1 MFVPA
6 IQLLAQTAPGITYSP
21 STNIYSVGT
30 PITTLSPT
38 TSGGAVSPANYGAVS
53 TFVSLNSAYSIF
65 IDGSNNVFAT
75 DYNNGYVYKYNSA
88 GTNTLFINTPYFQTS
103 EVAVDGSGN
112 IYVSCYTNN
121 VVLKYS
127 SSGTLLNTIT
137 GFSNPLGIAFDASN
151 NAYVANSGAGNI
163 IKIAAGTAATSTF
176 LTGFSSIY
184 GIIIDASGN
193 TYVSQLTQNNII
205 KIANGST
212 TKTTF
217 ATGFNLPRHLSEDA
231 YGNIYV
237 ADYGNNAIK
246 RISST
251 GTVTTILSTGLNSP
265 RQAAF
270 DSNGNLFEADYG
282 TNTIKESLATTY
294 SISATLPAGL
304 SFSTTTGQITG
315 TPTATS
321 ASTNYTITAYNTGG
335 SGSTVVNITVNSG
348 APSVT
353 NGSACG
359 AGAVTLTASG
369 GFPSG
374 GTYNWYATSS
384 GGAALQNTT
393 SATYTPTIAATRTFY
408 VSYTSGGIETSRTA
422 VTATIYPEVSSPI
435 ANSTISYSFSGN
447 TKDVSGNQNDGI
459 LINAPTL
466 TTDRYGAANS
476 AYSFNGTN
484 QFIETTT
491 PAGNPQTFSI
501 SVWFNTLTT
510 SGGRLV
516 GISQNQAGTGSFDR
530 HIYMNNA
537 GQIYFGVYFGATNT
551 VNTTSAYN
559 DGYWHHVVAT
569 LSSTSGMK
577 LYVDNILQA
586 SNAAYTSA
594 EPQTNAYWEI
604 GGNNLGGWPSSPTS
618 AYFSGKIDD
627 VSIYSTELSAATVAA
642 SNDVL
647 QIGTYAPVC
656 TGNPL
661 TIYAPT
667 ITGATYTWTDPS
679 GATTTGQNPTFSSA
693 IAGTYSVTVTG
704 GPGGCSSTATFTP
717 TLLTGASSAFT
728 ATSPVYGSGTST
740 VTYTG
745 TDPATS
751 TFTWDFGGGT
761 PATGTGKGPFSVTW
775 STTGTKTITLTVT
788 NAASCSSTSTQTV
801 VYSGAL
807 AGYGFSKP
815 IVLNTSSIT
824 GGISSTLTNF
834 PALVYIQDD
843 ALKTGNAC
851 GDKVQYPTGNGGGL
865 AAGTNYDFAFTLAG
879 STTELNYQIDTYD
892 QVNGIL
898 LAWVQISSLTST
910 NTSLTFYFGSAT
922 PTHTAA
928 FATSTWSSDYLAV
941 YHFSEGSAT
950 ATVLDATSNGRKLTQ
965 SNTTVSNDEI
975 HVAAGMPVVGGG
987 YSFNGTSS
995 KIIQTSGTNP
1005 DITGKFTLSAW
1016 VYYNGSSSSD
1026 NKIIS
1031 DELNYGHGYKMSVK
1045 SGKIE
1050 TETRTT
1056 ANPVPGNLLQTGTVS
1071 SATWTYIQGE
1081 FDGTKFINFV
1091 NGTAS
1096 ATTATGYAPEAGN
1109 VISLGVDYLLP
1120 TGTTNFYNGY
1130 MDEVRISNVAKSA
1143 DWIKAEYYNQS
1154 NPTTFTNYSG
1164 SVSTY
1169 PTNASA
1175 LTGALVYT
1183 WTGTTSTDPTVA
1195 GNWDIGQAP
1204 VFNSKTSFVV
1214 PVVGTGNYPALTS
1227 DVGIYGLTIANG
1239 ASLNLN
1245 GHILSVGCNIY
1256 NNTTTGG
1263 TGILNASNMAS
1274 AINWNGSLAA
1284 QSYTGTNNTNTAI
1297 LGNMTVNNTASGT
1310 VTIKSGPVDV
1320 YNLLTMT
1327 QGNLAIDNASNGL
1340 LTLKSSASQSA
1351 AVAVLP
1357 VACKITG
1364 QVAVERFLTGGNSLS
1379 NRGYRVLSSPVNQT
1393 SATIASTNTFAMN
1406 YMGSHTYNSITYAGA
1421 MTAGLNGATNGFT
1434 ISNANPTI
1442 YLYKEPLKID
1452 NKTFTSGKH
1461 VGVSNIYTSGGNS
1474 VIDLT
1479 DGTTTK
1485 AVPIGNGFIMYFV
1498 GPSSRTSGTTSITPA
1513 DATIS
1518 ATGYLNQQGFTVNLW
1533 YTPAGGANKLS
1544 NSAVAL
1550 PGYNL
1555 VGNPYASTIDLSK
1568 VLADNASAATGID
1581 NIYILSAK
1589 NSPNQTY
1596 TVYTAAG
1603 TSAPTGTGGQGY
1615 ALSGEGFMV
1624 HVKSSAGNNGV
1635 LTFSES
1641 EKAPTVQLTG
1651 TSLIMAEPQKPIL
1664 ANNGS
1669 VNTGLSFNALTPAG
1683 MQRDSL
1689 TGLYMKMEK
1698 DSLTYDYCGIYFGQ
1712 NWGANFQDGD
1722 ARDLD
1727 GAGPQVYMSSLS
1739 ADGIRSAVKHF
1750 PDYRKGL
1757 KIKLYA
1763 DGKANGMYTLRMEGI
1778 RNIDTNN
1785 YKITLLDH
1793 FKKDSTDIGRYKSYA
1808 FNVLKSDT
1816 NTFGANRFELSIQQ
1830 LPGARYQLATFTA
1843 QKATDGVL
1851 VTWRTYNEG
1860 ANYSFMLEKQ
1870 QSNGTDFSPVY
1881 QIQSDG
1887 GTIYKYTD
1895 KTPNT
1900 GNNVYRLKQVDLFGN
1915 ITYSAPVNVYYDNSG
1930 NASLFSLYPNP
1941 TVEKINVNV
1950 TYGKTN
1956 TTASTY
1962 KLTIY
1967 DVTGMMV
1974 LQKTTDSSTF
1984 SENVSQF
1991 KPGVYVVELKDK
2003 SGSSLGKAK
2012 FMKK

>member
-1 MFVPA
+1 MPA
-6 IQLLAQTAPGITYSP
+6 IKLLAQTAPSITYSP
-21 STNIYSVGT
+21 STNVYSVGT
-30 PITTLSPT
+30 AITTLSPAN
-38 TSGGAVSPANYGAVS
+38 SGGAVSPANYGAVS
-53 TFVSLNSAYSIF
+53 TFVSVNSAYSIF
-65 IDGSNNVFAT
+65 IDGSNNVFTT
-75 DYNNGYVYKYNSA
+75 DYSNGYVYKYNSA
-88 GTNTLFINTPYFQTS
+88 GTNTLFINTPYFNTS

-112 IYVSCYTNN
+112 IYVSCFSNN

-127 SSGTLLNTIT
+127 STGTLLNTIS
-137 GFSNPLGIAFDASN
+137 GFSGPYGIAFDASN
-151 NAYVANSGAGNI
+151 NAYVANSGSGNI
-163 IKIAAGTAATSTF
+163 TKIAAGTATTSTF
-176 LTGFSSIY
+176 LSGFTSLY

-193 TYVSQLTQNNII
+193 TYVSQQSQNNII
-205 KIANGST
+205 KVANGSS

-217 ATGFNLPRHLSEDA
+217 ATGFNSPKHLSEDA

-237 ADYGNNAIK
+237 ADYSNNAIK

-251 GTVTTILSTGLNSP
+251 GIVTSIISTGLSSP

-270 DSNGNLFEADYG
+270 DSNGNLFEANYG

-294 SISATLPAGL
+294 AISATLPAGL

-321 ASTNYTITAYNTGG
+321 AASNYTITAYNTGG
-335 SGSTVVNITVNSG
+335 SGNTVVNITVNSG

-353 NGSACG
+353 NGTACG
-359 AGAVTLTASG
+359 AGVVTLTASG

-374 GTYNWYATSS
+374 GTYNWYAASS
-384 GGAALQNTT
+384 GGTALQSTT
-393 SATYTPTIAATRTFY
+393 SATYAPTVTSTKTFY
-408 VSYTSGGIETSRTA
+408 VSYTSGGIETARTA
-422 VTATIYPEVSSPI
+422 VTATIYPEVSSPYSGAMLSYPFESN
-435 ANSTISYSFSGN
+435 AN
-447 TKDVSGNQNDGI
+447 DVSGSSNNGTLQ
-459 LINAPTL
+459 ASPTS
-466 TTDRYGAANS
+466 TTDRYGVANT
-476 AYSFNGTN
+476 AYNFNGSTQYVSTAKSYVN
-484 QFIETTT
+484 PSTFTISLWFNTTT
-491 PAGNPQTFSI
+491 P
-501 SVWFNTLTT
+501 
-510 SGGRLV
+510 GGRLI
-516 GISQNQAGTGSFDR
+516 GFGANATGTNFQYDR

-537 GQIYFGVYFGATNT
+537 GQLYFGLWVGSYATI
-551 VNTTSAYN
+551 NTTTSYS
-559 DGYWHHVVAT
+559 DGNWHHVIVT
-569 LSSTSGMK
+569 VGSGGSF
-577 LYVDNILQA
+577 LYVDGSLQVSDA
-586 SNAAYTSA
+586 TMTTPENYTGYWRVGYDNLGIWTSA
-594 EPQTNAYWEI
+594 PTNTYFTGKLDDIAVYDHVLTAAEI
-604 GGNNLGGWPSSPTS
+604 T
-618 AYFSGKIDD
+618 
-627 VSIYSTELSAATVAA
+627 A
-642 SNDVL
+642 SNDIN
-647 QIGTYAPVC
+647 QIGAYAPVC
-656 TGNPL
+656 VGSAL

-679 GATTTGQNPTFSSA
+679 GATKTGQNPTFTSA
-693 IAGTYSVTVTG
+693 IAGTYSLTVTG
-704 GPGGCSSTATFTP
+704 GPGGCSSTATYTP

-761 PATGTGKGPFSVTW
+761 PATGTGSGPFSVTW
-775 STTGTKTITLTVT
+775 STTGSKTITLTVT
-788 NAASCSSTSTQTV
+788 NTTGCSSTSTQTV
-801 VYSGAL
+801 VYSAAL
-807 AGYGFSKP
+807 GGYGFSKP

-824 GGISSTLTNF
+824 GGISTTLANF
-834 PALVYIQDD
+834 PALVYIQDN
-843 ALKTGNAC
+843 ALKIGNVC

-865 AAGTNYDFAFTLAG
+865 TAGTNYDFAFTLAG

-910 NTSLTFYFGSAT
+910 NTSLTFYFGSAS

-941 YHFSEGSAT
+941 YHFSEGSAA

-1016 VYYNGSSSSD
+1016 VYYNGTSSSD

-1056 ANPVPGNLLQTGTVS
+1056 ANPAPGNLLQTGTVS

-1081 FDGTKFINFV
+1081 YDGTKFINFV

-1096 ATTATGYAPEAGN
+1096 ATTGTGYAPEAGN
-1109 VISLGVDYLLP
+1109 VISLGVDYLSSSSS
-1120 TGTTNFYNGY
+1120 TNFYNGY

-1164 SVSTY
+1164 SVSSY

-1195 GNWDIGQAP
+1195 SNWDIGQAP

-1214 PVVGTGNYPALTS
+1214 PVVGTGLYPALS
-1227 DVGIYGLTIANG
+1227 ADEGIYSLTISSG
-1239 ASLNLN
+1239 ASFSLN

-1284 QSYTGTNNTNTAI
+1284 QSYTGTNNSNTAV

-1310 VTIKSGPVDV
+1310 ITIKSGPVDV
-1320 YNLLTMT
+1320 YNLLTLT

-1340 LTLKSSASQSA
+1340 LTLKSTASQSA

-1357 VACKITG
+1357 AACKITG
-1364 QVAVERFLTGGNSLS
+1364 QVSVERFLTGGNSLS

-1393 SATIASTNTFAMN
+1393 SATIASTNTFNMN
-1406 YMGSHTYNSITYAGA
+1406 YMGSHVYNSITYAGA

-1434 ISNANPTI
+1434 ISNTNPTI
-1442 YLYKEPLKID
+1442 YLYKEPIKID

-1461 VGVSNIYTSGGNS
+1461 IGVTNIYTSGGIG
-1474 VIDLT
+1474 VIDIT

-1498 GPSSRTSGTTSITPA
+1498 GPSSRTSGSTALTPA
-1513 DATIS
+1513 DATMS

-1533 YTPAGGANKLS
+1533 YTPTGGANKLS
-1544 NSAVAL
+1544 NSAAAL

-1568 VLADNASAATGID
+1568 VLTDNNSANGID

-1615 ALSGEGFMV
+1615 ALSGEGFLV
-1624 HVKSSAGNNGV
+1624 HVKSTAGNNGL

-1641 EKAPTVQLTG
+1641 EKAPAIQLTG
-1651 TSLIMAEPQKPIL
+1651 TALIMTERQQQVS
-1664 ANNGS
+1664 ANGAINS
-1669 VNTGLSFNALTPAG
+1669 NLSFNAPPPITGAIKDG
-1683 MQRDSL
+1683 L

-1712 NWGANFQDGD
+1712 KWGANFQDGD

-1763 DGKANGMYTLRMEGI
+1763 DGKTNGMYTLRMEGI
-1778 RNIDTNN
+1778 RNIDTTN

-1808 FNVLKSDT
+1808 FNVLKNDT

-1851 VTWRTYNEG
+1851 VTWRAYNEG
-1860 ANYSFMLEKQ
+1860 SNYFFTLEKQ
-1870 QSNGTDFSPVY
+1870 QSNGTDYSPVY
-1881 QIQSDG
+1881 QTQSDG

-1895 KTPNT
+1895 KIPNT

-1915 ITYSAPVNVYYDNSG
+1915 ITYSAPVSIYYDNSG

-1956 TTASTY
+1956 TAASTY

-1974 LQKTTDSSTF
+1974 LQKTAGSSTF

-1991 KPGVYVVELKDK
+1991 KPGVYVVELKDNG
-2003 SGSSLGKAK
+2003 GSSLGKAK